1 MIPSTPAAPVAAGVP
16 LALAQRARIE
26 AALAARHAGAGR
38 DRLSDLVFSNLY
50 LFRAAHEYRLV
61 EGDWPLI
68 SGRTYD
74 GTRHAIPLFDVGQ
87 ASLVQLTQLLS
98 QYDCLYPL
106 SRQQVAQFDSAAF
119 EAVAARDDADYL
131 YPADHFRFYRGAK
144 LLKKRNLMKQFLSS
158 HVVRSTPLDAAGLDD
173 ARRVLALWMAD
184 KGKASGEADEQPCL
198 EALAHLDEFG
208 LQGFVHY
215 ADDEPAGFVLA
226 QEIGS
231 GVFVMRFAKGLA
243 RYKGIAQYMFH
254 HFVTASKQPVQWLN
268 FEQDMGLANFRRTKL
283 SYQPAALID
292 KYRVRLRARGCHA
305 GPDPASIGLRNMDCG
320 SGPAMTADSQFS
332 QDPPQGPA

>member
-1 MIPSTPAAPVAAGVP
+1 MIRATPAAGVP

-26 AALAARHAGAGR
+26 AALAACHAGAGKES
-38 DRLSDLVFSNLY
+38 LSDLVFSNLY
-50 LFRAAHEYRLV
+50 LFRAAHDYRLV

-74 GTRHAIPLFDVGQ
+74 GTRHAIPLFDIQQ
-87 ASLVQLTQLLS
+87 AGVPALAQLLA
-98 QYDCLYPL
+98 QYDCFYPL
-106 SRQQVAQFDSAAF
+106 ASRQVQQLDPQVF

-131 YPADHFRFYRGAK
+131 YPADNFRFYRGTK
-144 LLKKRNLMKQFLSS
+144 LLKKRNLMKQFLSN
-158 HVVRSTPLDAAGLDD
+158 HAVRSVPLDAAVRDD
-173 ARRVLALWMAD
+173 ARAVLALWMGD
-184 KGKASGEADEQPCL
+184 KAKASGEADEQPCL
-198 EALAHLDEFG
+198 EALGAPEEFG

-215 ADDEPAGFVLA
+215 ADGEPAGFILG

-254 HFVTASKQPVQWLN
+254 HFVTASRRPVQWLN

-292 KYRVRLRARGCHA
+292 KFRLRLRGEN
-305 GPDPASIGLRNMDCG
+305 I
-320 SGPAMTADSQFS
+320 
-332 QDPPQGPA
+332 PQPV